1 MVIDG
6 GYYIS
11 DRTSLEKPYAH
22 IDTGVLYLPFEI
34 QNNDAEEGG
43 YAFKEYRITV
53 PIKEDI
59 DADVLKEIVTA
70 IPDVLGI
77 VNDTL
82 QSILGDGADIKK
94 EYIYKKVLEN
104 TPQII
109 NSAEL
114 TDDESLKVTELHP
127 TWENL
132 CAVGYTAEKSGYK
145 FQYDG
150 KLYKTRQENF
160 TFQSQWIPGEGTSA
174 IYTQIV
180 ESQAGTLEDPIDV
193 PEDVTTNSFTYV
205 IGKYY
210 KWNGIIYKCTRS
222 GEEDGT
228 EHSFPYSPDQ
238 LINQYFVLA
247 EES

>member
-1 MVIDG
+1 MIKILAKLINGAISYATRKIIVDG
-6 GYYIS
+6 KTIFNPTDTLLKEQGYKEMQTTDMPDDAPEGKLYVSSWTDAGDTIQQVWTLVDAPPKSKEELAVELTTKQINTMDLS
-11 DRTSLEKPYAH
+11 DNDALYFA
-22 IDTGVLYLPFEI
+22 VLYPEWS
-34 QNNDAEEGG
+34 D
-43 YAFKEYRITV
+43 
-53 PIKEDI
+53 
-59 DADVLKEIVTA
+59 
-70 IPDVLGI
+70 
-77 VNDTL
+77 
-82 QSILGDGADIKK
+82 
-94 EYIYKKVLEN
+94 
-104 TPQII
+104 
-109 NSAEL
+109 
-114 TDDESLKVTELHP
+114 
-127 TWENL
+127 L
-132 CAVGYTAEKSGYK
+132 CAQSYKAEKSGYK

-160 TFQSQWIPGEGTSA
+160 TFQSQWIPGQGTSA

>member
-1 MVIDG
+1 MIKILAKLVNGAISYAPKKIIIDG
-6 GYYIS
+6 KTIFN
-11 DRTSLEKPYAH
+11 PA
-22 IDTGVLYLPFEI
+22 DTL
-34 QNNDAEEGG
+34 
-43 YAFKEYRITV
+43 
-53 PIKEDI
+53 
-59 DADVLKEIVTA
+59 LKEQGYKDVETTEV
-70 IPDVLGI
+70 PDDAPGGKIYVSSYEDKGDYI
-77 VNDTL
+77 EQVWTL
-82 QSILGDGADIKK
+82 IDEPPKAK
-94 EYIYKKVLEN
+94 EEMTIELATKQIN
-104 TPQII
+104 TLDLSD
-109 NSAEL
+109 NEAL
-114 TDDESLKVTELHP
+114 YFFALYP
-127 TWENL
+127 TWEEL
-132 CAVGYTAEKSGYK
+132 CEKSYK
-145 FQYDG
+145 AKTKGFKFSYGD
-150 KLYKTRQENF
+150 KLYKTVQDEF
-160 TFQSQWIPGEGTSA
+160 TFQSQWIPGQGTSA